1 MAVFELAIKLT
12 QCFNLN
18 ERLQK
23 KPVVQEY
30 NTCRHLV
37 LFENENDY
45 LVIIISNLIIINL
58 VIVYIGL

>member
-1 MAVFELAIKLT
+1 MTVFELAIKLT
-12 QCFNLN
+12 HCFNLN

-30 NTCRHLV
+30 NACRHLV
-37 LFENENDY
+37 LLKMKMIIY
-45 LVIIISNLIIINL
+45 MIISNLIIINL